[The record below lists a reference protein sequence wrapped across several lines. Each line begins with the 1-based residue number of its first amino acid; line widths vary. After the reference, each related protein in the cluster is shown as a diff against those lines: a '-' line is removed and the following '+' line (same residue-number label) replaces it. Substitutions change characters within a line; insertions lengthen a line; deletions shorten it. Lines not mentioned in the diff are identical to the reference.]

1 MNAPLFPLV
10 GSKSQAELQVLAG
23 PRVDAAVVRDRLGWL
38 LQVERATQQVF
49 AFDLVS
55 CEPEGF
61 HATLAAVQ
69 ATAKETEDRRKKRTA
84 AASDVLLSR
93 WEELEALAC
102 KRKLLSQRTK
112 LMAVCKKH
120 GIHLRRHK
128 KGHEYKFAHQ
138 EALTVCT
145 EPELCALLAADGL
158 ARARV
163 VRYDA
168 EVPPEA
174 RVVVAELLVPAI
186 DYEQGPPKRAAK

>member
-1 MNAPLFPLV
+1 MNV

-69 ATAKETEDRRKKRTA
+69 ATANETEDRRKKRTTA
-84 AASDVLLSR
+84 EPDALLSR

-102 KRKLLSQRTK
+102 KRKLLSQRTS
-112 LMAVCKKH
+112 KKH

-145 EPELCALLAADGL
+145 EPELCALLAVDGL
-158 ARARV
+158 ARAHV

-174 RVVVAELLVPAI
+174 RAVVVELLVPAM
-186 DYEQGPPKRAAK
+186 DDEEEPHKRAAK